1 MLLRDHPLVSYK
13 GVPSWPPRWIWID
26 GPEDK
31 RPKGEFGILKTVLLS
46 KHWVNRCF
54 LLIFHEESSYM
65 GCLLFDD
72 YVFCGQITKLLE
84 AHCNRRIVD
93 IGSLDLSHTL

>member
-1 MLLRDHPLVSYK
+1 MRYRGVSNWL
-13 GVPSWPPRWIWID
+13 PTWIWID
-26 GPEDK
+26 GREDK
-31 RPKGEFGILKTVLLS
+31 CPKGEVGILKAVTLS
-46 KHWVNRCF
+46 DIQPSDRCY
-54 LLIFHEESSYM
+54 LHIYYEGSNYM